1 MAKKLINSQAL
12 DNADEIDPVL
22 HDLQIWECVTDIQK
36 KQQGPVIYF
45 ALPDKV
51 RSACRGVAVTD
62 LNKDEGLN
70 KLINKLE
77 ILYLK
82 KSYITFERFEIVN
95 VRQIWVADCLNKIER
110 LYHEI
115 QRFEVSLPTPVL
127 PYYVLKELKLVK

>member
-1 MAKKLINSQAL
+1 MNIDRIMAKKLINSQAL

-51 RSACRGVAVTD
+51 RSACRGIAVTD

-95 VRQIWVADCLNKIER
+95 VRQI
-110 LYHEI
+110 
-115 QRFEVSLPTPVL
+115 
-127 PYYVLKELKLVK
+127 

>member
-1 MAKKLINSQAL
+1 MAKKLINSQAF

-51 RSACRGVAVTD
+51 RSACRDIAVTD

-77 ILYLK
+77 ILHLK

-95 VRQIWVADCLNKIER
+95 VRQI
-110 LYHEI
+110 
-115 QRFEVSLPTPVL
+115 
-127 PYYVLKELKLVK
+127 

>member
-36 KQQGPVIYF
+36 KQQGPVICF

-95 VRQIWVADCLNKIER
+95 VRQI
-110 LYHEI
+110 
-115 QRFEVSLPTPVL
+115 
-127 PYYVLKELKLVK
+127 

>member
-1 MAKKLINSQAL
+1 MNSQGL
-12 DNADEIDPVL
+12 DNADEINPVL
-22 HDLQIWECVTDIQK
+22 HDLQIWECVTDIHK

-51 RSACRGVAVTD
+51 RSGYRGIAVID

-70 KLINKLE
+70 TLINKLE

-95 VRQIWVADCLNKIER
+95 VRQI
-110 LYHEI
+110 
-115 QRFEVSLPTPVL
+115 
-127 PYYVLKELKLVK
+127 